1 MKVTG
6 LTHAESAALV
16 AIVAALKREAAELA
30 PDSPVRRVLLAIGS
44 NLSRALGEDRLRR
57 HAPPRARRARLT
69 CRG

>member
-1 MKVTG
+1 MKHRG
-6 LTHAESAALV
+6 LSDAE
-16 AIVAALKREAAELA
+16 VAALFAVVAVVKLEARKLE
-30 PDSPVRRVLLAIGS
+30 PGSRVRGALLAIGS